1 MVELFLQP
9 RLERCSVQSSS
20 SSMSKPTWSFS
31 DDSSY
36 STPEGTHWRFAM
48 RPHIWRPPT
57 DMYETEEAIV
67 IRVEI
72 AGMREQ
78 DFSVALEDRT
88 LTIRGLR
95 TDMSERRAFHQMEI
109 PFGEF
114 STEVELPVSILSEG
128 VEAIYRDGF
137 LQITLPKARPQ
148 HINVGN

>member
-1 MVELFLQP
+1 MVELSLKTG
-9 RLERCSVQSSS
+9 L
-20 SSMSKPTWSFS
+20 SKPTWNFTEEVPY
-31 DDSSY
+31 SS
-36 STPEGTHWRFAM
+36 PEGVHWRIAM

-57 DMYETEEAIV
+57 DVYETEEAIV

-88 LTIRGLR
+88 LTIRGVR
-95 TDMSERRAFHQMEI
+95 SDPTERRAFYQMEI

-114 STEVELPVSILSEG
+114 STEVELPAPIVNEG

-148 HINVGN
+148 HIQVEN

>member
-1 MVELFLQP
+1 MVELSLKTG
-9 RLERCSVQSSS
+9 L
-20 SSMSKPTWSFS
+20 SKPTWNFTEEVPY
-31 DDSSY
+31 SS
-36 STPEGTHWRFAM
+36 PEGVHWRIAM

-57 DMYETEEAIV
+57 DVYETEEAIV

-88 LTIRGLR
+88 LTIRGVR
-95 TDMSERRAFHQMEI
+95 SDPTERRAFYQMEI

-114 STEVELPVSILSEG
+114 STEVELPAPIVNEG
-128 VEAIYRDGF
+128 VEAVYRDGF

-148 HINVGN
+148 HIQVEN

>member
-1 MVELFLQP
+1 L
-9 RLERCSVQSSS
+9 
-20 SSMSKPTWSFS
+20 SKPTWNFTE
-31 DDSSY
+31 DVPYSS
-36 STPEGTHWRFAM
+36 PEGVHWRIAM

-57 DMYETEEAIV
+57 DVYETEDAIV

-88 LTIRGLR
+88 LTIRGVR
-95 TDMSERRAFHQMEI
+95 SDPTERRAFYQMEI

-114 STEVELPVSILSEG
+114 STEVELPAPIVNEG
-128 VEAIYRDGF
+128 VEAVYRDGF

-148 HINVGN
+148 HIQVEN

>member
-1 MVELFLQP
+1 MVELSLKTEM
-9 RLERCSVQSSS
+9 L
-20 SSMSKPTWSFS
+20 KPTWNFTEEVPY
-31 DDSSY
+31 SS
-36 STPEGTHWRFAM
+36 PEGVHWRIAM

-57 DMYETEEAIV
+57 DVYETEEAIV

-88 LTIRGLR
+88 LTIRGVR
-95 TDMSERRAFHQMEI
+95 SDPTERRAFYQMEI

-114 STEVELPVSILSEG
+114 STGVELPAQIVPEG
-128 VEAIYRDGF
+128 VEAVYRDGF

-148 HINVGN
+148 HIQVGD

>member
-1 MVELFLQP
+1 MDELALKTV
-9 RLERCSVQSSS
+9 S
-20 SSMSKPTWSFS
+20 SKPTWNFTEEVPY
-31 DDSSY
+31 SS
-36 STPEGTHWRFAM
+36 PEGVHWRIAM
-48 RPHIWRPPT
+48 RPHVWRPPT

-88 LTIRGLR
+88 LTIRGVR
-95 TDMSERRAFHQMEI
+95 SDPTERRAFYQMEI

-114 STEVELPVSILSEG
+114 STEVELPAPIVSEG
-128 VEAIYRDGF
+128 VEAVYRDGF

-148 HINVGN
+148 QIQVGN

>member
-1 MVELFLQP
+1 MRCKMVELSLKTE
-9 RLERCSVQSSS
+9 L
-20 SSMSKPTWSFS
+20 SKPIWNFTEERP
-31 DDSSY
+31 Y
-36 STPEGTHWRFAM
+36 STPEGIHWRIAM
-48 RPHIWRPPT
+48 RPHVWRPPT

-88 LTIRGLR
+88 LTIRGVR
-95 TDMSERRAFHQMEI
+95 SDPTERRAFYQMEI

-114 STEVELPVSILSEG
+114 STEVELPVPIVPEG

-148 HINVGN
+148 QIQVGN